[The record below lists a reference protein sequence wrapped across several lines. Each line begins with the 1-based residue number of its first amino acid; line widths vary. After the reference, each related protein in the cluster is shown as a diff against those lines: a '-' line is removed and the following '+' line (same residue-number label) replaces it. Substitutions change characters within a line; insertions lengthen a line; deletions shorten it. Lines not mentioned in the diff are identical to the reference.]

1 MIHSPLPRWALGGGA
16 TIYIY
21 GCFQKTNGTT
31 KSSIFIGFSNIINY
45 IYKPSIL
52 GYPLFLETSI
62 YINKAKIFAGQFDSN
77 VGQLVR
83 YMPNDVALNLLAA
96 GCYKWV
102 LWLHPCQNQTSWIS
116 KARSPVWIRQCAI
129 YVDVPAHYD
138 HLTQRKV
145 WTRRDM
151 W

>member
-1 MIHSPLPRWALGGGA
+1 MSGSTIY
-16 TIYIY
+16 IYIY

-102 LWLHPCQNQTSWIS
+102 S
-116 KARSPVWIRQCAI
+116 KTKPVGFQ
-129 YVDVPAHYD
+129 
-138 HLTQRKV
+138 
-145 WTRRDM
+145 RRDPPFGSVSVRSTLM
-151 W
+151 SQHTMTT